1 MLDSS
6 AMCASASKIS
16 DLSRSDLGLGL
27 LVLLLRR

>member
-6 AMCASASKIS
+6 TMRASASKIS

>member
-6 AMCASASKIS
+6 TMCAFACKIC
-16 DLSRSDLGLGL
+16 DFSRSDLGLGL

>member
-1 MLDSS
+1 MLDSGI
-6 AMCASASKIS
+6 MRGYASKIF